1 MKKIKAIFAGLCLI
15 GLTGSCVISHT
26 AVVTNN
32 SVGSKEYE
40 IKGHQFKK
48 DFDLSYETAMRKGK
62 ITTIGIAE
70 MRVKLVFIPIYSL
83 KITGE

>member
-1 MKKIKAIFAGLCLI
+1 MKKVKMIFASLCIGGLM
-15 GLTGSCVISHT
+15 GSCVISHT

-32 SVGSKEYE
+32 PVGSKVGE

-48 DFDLSYETAMRKGK
+48 DFDMSYEAAMKKGG

-70 MRVKLVFIPIYSL
+70 MRVKMFFIPLYNF
-83 KITGE
+83 KVTGE

>member
-1 MKKIKAIFAGLCLI
+1 MKKMKPILAGLSLI
-15 GLTGSCVISHT
+15 GLMGSCVISHT

-32 SVGSKEYE
+32 SVGSKVYE

-48 DFDLSYETAMRKGK
+48 DFDMSYETAMKKGK
-62 ITTIGIAE
+62 ISTIGIAE